1 MGTALATDVVLGFA
15 RSTMSAVL
23 GFEFN
28 LKLEGLPDSDAGGGA
43 GAWQRPFAQTEEGGQ
58 ERANRGPGALLDM
71 RGVLRFGGRSGAP
84 ASFEP
89 EPPALGFWPAMSAG
103 PAGALAGTQ

>member
-28 LKLEGLPDSDAGGGA
+28 LKLEGLPDSDAGGG
-43 GAWQRPFAQTEEGGQ
+43 GGGRGNGPSRRQKREGK
-58 ERANRGPGALLDM
+58 RGPLEDL
-71 RGVLRFGGRSGAP
+71 VP
-84 ASFEP
+84 YWICEAS
-89 EPPALGFWPAMSAG
+89 
-103 PAGALAGTQ
+103 